1 MIVRKS
7 YYIIFHRINLLIL
20 NISEVLAKKYY
31 RIVTFEY
38 KFFAQPKRAK
48 NDKTI
53 MKRNKTPHLGCGV
66 YALHMNSHSFK

>member
-1 MIVRKS
+1 SS
-7 YYIIFHRINLLIL
+7 YSSSENKYYAIISMSYLFL
-20 NISEVLAKKYY
+20 SCTKKKYY

>member
-1 MIVRKS
+1 M
-7 YYIIFHRINLLIL
+7 
-20 NISEVLAKKYY
+20 LAKKYY
-31 RIVTFEY
+31 RIVSFEY